1 MKGFKILCLFPKFF
15 EITSINLTLHVQEYD
30 FGDGGHTS
38 LPFGYSL
45 CNRWAK
51 LPISPEN

>member
-1 MKGFKILCLFPKFF
+1 MKGFKTLCLFPKIF
-15 EITSINLTLHVQEYD
+15 EITSITSLYSVQEYD
-30 FGDGGHTS
+30 FGDGGHNS

-45 CNRWAK
+45 CNRWAN